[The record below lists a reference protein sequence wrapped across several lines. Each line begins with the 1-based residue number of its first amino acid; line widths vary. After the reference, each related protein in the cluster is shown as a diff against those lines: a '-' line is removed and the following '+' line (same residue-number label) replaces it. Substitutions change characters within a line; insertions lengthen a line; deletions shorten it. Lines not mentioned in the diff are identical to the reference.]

1 METKRNRIG
10 TARQLL
16 TFTAAML
23 LGGGIFGVT
32 ETLAQTPVNVT
43 NTSLVV
49 ITPHTSYSN
58 TIGGLLCGTHQQNQC
73 EVPAGKQLVIE
84 HVSGFIFKSAPT
96 AFQNTSTT
104 MAVTD
109 SALGL
114 NGAGFHTFLATKI
127 NDPAGGITD
136 VFVFSLPF
144 KMWLSPG
151 AKYYFSS
158 VAGISV
164 SGYLVDVL
172 SNPGVAR
179 P

>member
-1 METKRNRIG
+1 METKRSRIG
-10 TARQLL
+10 TVRQLL
-16 TFTAAML
+16 TFTAAIL
-23 LGGGIFGVT
+23 LSGGIFGVA
-32 ETLAQTPVNVT
+32 ETLAAKPQRVNVT
-43 NTSLVV
+43 NASLVV
-49 ITPHTSYSN
+49 TTPHTSYSN
-58 TIGGLLCGTHQQNQC
+58 TIGGLLCGTDQQNQC

-114 NGAGFHTFLATKI
+114 NGAGFHNFLATKI

-144 KMWLSPG
+144 KMLLSPG

-164 SGYLVDVL
+164 SGYLVDVQ
-172 SNPGVAR
+172 
-179 P
+179 